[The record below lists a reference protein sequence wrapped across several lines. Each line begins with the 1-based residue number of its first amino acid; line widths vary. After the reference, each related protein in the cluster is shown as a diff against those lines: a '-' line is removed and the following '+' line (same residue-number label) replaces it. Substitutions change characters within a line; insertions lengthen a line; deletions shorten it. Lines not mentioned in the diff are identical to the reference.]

1 MSGTFNSRVWVW
13 IVWWSKISG
22 SVQVTGQNFLT
33 RCQLFFLFYICYDTI
48 LWLSTRTDF
57 TIQYCIMHAR
67 LVVLESGLGLDSGLK
82 SIIAGLGLGLRKIC
96 NQVHFQIAVFL
107 RPYDILPT
115 RMVCHTSF
123 SEFVTVWYWL
133 RLAVRHVRQLIEDG
147 IQPFT

>member
-1 MSGTFNSRVWVW
+1 
-13 IVWWSKISG
+13 
-22 SVQVTGQNFLT
+22 
-33 RCQLFFLFYICYDTI
+33 
-48 LWLSTRTDF
+48 
-57 TIQYCIMHAR
+57 MHAR

-123 SEFVTVWYWL
+123 SEFVTVWY
-133 RLAVRHVRQLIEDG
+133 
-147 IQPFT
+147 